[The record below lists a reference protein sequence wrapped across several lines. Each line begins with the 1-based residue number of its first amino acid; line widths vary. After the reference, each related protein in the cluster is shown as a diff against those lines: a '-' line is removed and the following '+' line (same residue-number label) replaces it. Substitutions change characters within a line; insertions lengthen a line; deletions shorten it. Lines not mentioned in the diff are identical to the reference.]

1 MMQQILFDIDHL
13 SHCYADG
20 TIALRNLSLT
30 IKQGKKIALLGNN
43 GAGKSTL
50 LLHLNGILQP
60 TNGTIRFKGKEVTY
74 DRKSL
79 LSLRKQVGIVFQD
92 PDSQLFSASVIQD
105 ISFGPQNLGL
115 SKEEVLRK
123 VEWAMEQTE
132 TTRFRDKPT
141 HFLSLGQKKRVA
153 IAGVLAMDPEVII
166 LDEPTAGLDS
176 YFSKQIMKV
185 LDHIQKQGK
194 TIILSTHDVNLA
206 YQWADEIIVMHDG
219 EILCYGDP
227 VTVFEQD
234 KLIRKAHLDKPWVM
248 ETFQTLVQEKFFA
261 SSETIPRSKEEL
273 FQKIRC
279 VNNDFKIPQFQR
291 NEIPYYERLIR

>member
-1 MMQQILFDIDHL
+1 MMQPILFNIDQL

-20 TIALRNLSLT
+20 TIALRNVTLT

-50 LLHLNGILQP
+50 LLHLNGILRP
-60 TNGTIRFKGKEVTY
+60 TNGAIRFKGKEVAY

-132 TTRFRDKPT
+132 TTRFKDKPT

-153 IAGVLAMDPEVII
+153 LAGVLAMDPDIMI

-176 YFSKQIMKV
+176 YYSKQIMKV

-206 YQWADEIIVMHDG
+206 FEWADELIVMNDG

-227 VTVFEQD
+227 ATVFEQD
-234 KLIRKAHLDKPWVM
+234 KLIRKAHLEKPWVM
-248 ETFQTLVQEKFFA
+248 ETFQTLVQAKIFPSNESMPK
-261 SSETIPRSKEEL
+261 SKEEL
-273 FQKIRC
+273 FEKIKDASS
-279 VNNDFKIPQFQR
+279 NFKISPSYMQ
-291 NEIPYYERLIR
+291 IPILN

>member
-1 MMQQILFDIDHL
+1 MQQNLFDIDRL

-20 TIALRNLSLT
+20 SIALNNLSLA
-30 IKQGKKIALLGNN
+30 IKKGKKIALLGNN

-50 LLHLNGILQP
+50 FLHLNGILQP
-60 TNGTIRFKGKEVTY
+60 TSGTIYFKGKPLSY
-74 DRKSL
+74 NRKSL

-92 PDSQLFSASVIQD
+92 PDSQLFSANVLQD

-115 SKEEVLRK
+115 SKEEVLRR
-123 VEWAMEQTE
+123 VEWAMGQTE
-132 TTRFRDKPT
+132 TAIFKDKPT

-166 LDEPTAGLDS
+166 LDEPTAGLDY
-176 YFSKQIMKV
+176 YFSKQIMNV

-206 YQWADEIIVMHDG
+206 YEWADEIIVMHDG
-219 EILCYGDP
+219 EILCQGCP

-234 KLIRKAHLDKPWVM
+234 DLIKKAHLDKPWIM
-248 ETFQTLVQEKFFA
+248 ETFQFLIQEKLLSA
-261 SSETIPRSKEEL
+261 SSTTPQTKEKL
-273 FQKIRC
+273 FQKMRDDMKIFS
-279 VNNDFKIPQFQR
+279 ND
-291 NEIPYYERLIR
+291 

>member
-1 MMQQILFDIDHL
+1 MQPILFNIDQL

-20 TIALRNLSLT
+20 TIALRNVTLT

-50 LLHLNGILQP
+50 LLHLNGILRP
-60 TNGTIRFKGKEVTY
+60 TNGAIRFKGKEVAY

-132 TTRFRDKPT
+132 TTRFKDKPT

-153 IAGVLAMDPEVII
+153 LAGVLAMDPDIMI

-176 YFSKQIMKV
+176 YYSKQIMKV

-206 YQWADEIIVMHDG
+206 FEWADELIVMNDG

-227 VTVFEQD
+227 ATVFEQD
-234 KLIRKAHLDKPWVM
+234 KLIRKAHLEKPWVM
-248 ETFQTLVQEKFFA
+248 ETFQTLVQAKIFPSNESMPK
-261 SSETIPRSKEEL
+261 SKEEL
-273 FQKIRC
+273 FEKIKDASS
-279 VNNDFKIPQFQR
+279 NFKISPSYMQ
-291 NEIPYYERLIR
+291 IPILN

>member
-1 MMQQILFDIDHL
+1 MQPSLFDIKHL

-20 TIALRNLSLT
+20 SIALKNLSLT

-50 LLHLNGILQP
+50 FLHLNGILQP
-60 TNGTIRFKGKEVTY
+60 TSGTIRFKGKELAY

-92 PDSQLFSASVIQD
+92 PDSQLFSANVLQD

-132 TTRFRDKPT
+132 TATFKDKPT

-176 YFSKQIMKV
+176 YFSKQIMNV
-185 LDHIQKQGK
+185 LDHIQKQEK

-206 YQWADEIIVMHDG
+206 YGWADEIIVMHDG
-219 EILCYGDP
+219 EILCQGNP

-234 KLIRKAHLDKPWVM
+234 EFIKKAHLDKPWVL
-248 ETFQTLVQEKFFA
+248 ETFQFLIQENLL
-261 SSETIPRSKEEL
+261 SSSSTIPQTKDEL
-273 FQKIRC
+273 FQKIRGNMK
-279 VNNDFKIPQFQR
+279 VFSN
-291 NEIPYYERLIR
+291 Y